1 MSGTLDTDTVVVGL
15 GGMGS
20 QALWHL
26 ARRGIDVVGIEQF
39 LPGHDRGSSHGE
51 SRIIRTA
58 YLEGAEYV
66 PFVRAAWRQ
75 WRALEEASGERLL
88 LRTGAL
94 MAGPSRSGA
103 VLGSIAAA
111 EHHGLPHQRLTRHEV
126 EERFPQ
132 HRLRPEEEGVYEE
145 EGGVIL
151 PEAATRTAV
160 RLAKASGARVLT
172 GTEVTHIA
180 PDSDRPCVW
189 IGHTRIRARR
199 VVVTAGSWIPRLL
212 PGPFGQVLRVERRVL
227 GWFRTTD
234 PYSPHTNGPVFAR
247 DEADGTLWYGFPSLD
262 GRTVKIGVHAE
273 APGTR
278 RPGTQWGEPV
288 DPGAGPKEPDA
299 ADAAR
304 LGELTTAL
312 RGVEDVPERMSAC
325 MYTMTPDEHFLIGPH
340 RDLPGLVVAGGFSGH
355 GHKFASAVG
364 TALAD
369 LAVDDHTALPV
380 DMFDPHRPF

>member
-26 ARRGIDVVGIEQF
+26 ARRGIDVIGIEQF

-51 SRIIRTA
+51 SRIIRTS
-58 YLEGAEYV
+58 YLEGEEYV

-103 VLGSIAAA
+103 VFGSIAAA
-111 EHHGLPHQRLTRHEV
+111 EHHGLPHQRLTRDEV

-132 HRLRPEEEGVYEE
+132 HRLRPGEEGVYEE
-145 EGGVIL
+145 EGGVLL
-151 PEAATRTAV
+151 PEAATRAAV
-160 RLAKASGARVLT
+160 RLAKAFGARVLT
-172 GTEVTHIA
+172 GTEVTHIV

-189 IGHTRIRARR
+189 TGHTRIRARR

-212 PGPFGQVLRVERRVL
+212 PGPFDQVLRVERRVL

-234 PYSPHTNGPVFAR
+234 PSSRHTNGPVFAR
-247 DEADGTLWYGFPSLD
+247 NEADGTLWYGFPSLD

-288 DPGAGPKEPDA
+288 DPRVGPKEPDT

-304 LGELTTAL
+304 LGELAAAL
-312 RGVEDVPERMSAC
+312 RGVEDVPERMSVC

-364 TALAD
+364 AALAD

-380 DMFDPHRPF
+380 DMFDPHRPI